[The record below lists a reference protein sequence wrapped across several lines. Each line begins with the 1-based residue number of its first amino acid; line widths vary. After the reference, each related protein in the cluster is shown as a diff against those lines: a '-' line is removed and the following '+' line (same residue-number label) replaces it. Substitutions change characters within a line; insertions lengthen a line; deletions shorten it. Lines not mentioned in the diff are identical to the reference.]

1 MKKVAV
7 LGFGVIGAGVCK
19 LLTEGTGTAEL
30 KYICDLR
37 DIPGLPYGE
46 KHIKDFD
53 IILNDPGDRSRYR
66 GHRRKTRGVRA
77 LA

>member
-7 LGFGVIGAGVCK
+7 LGFGVIGTGVCR
-19 LLTEGTGTAEL
+19 LLTENSGVAEL

-46 KHIKDFD
+46 KHIKDFKVTVLYGGT
-53 IILNDPGDRSRYR
+53 I
-66 GHRRKTRGVRA
+66 
-77 LA
+77 